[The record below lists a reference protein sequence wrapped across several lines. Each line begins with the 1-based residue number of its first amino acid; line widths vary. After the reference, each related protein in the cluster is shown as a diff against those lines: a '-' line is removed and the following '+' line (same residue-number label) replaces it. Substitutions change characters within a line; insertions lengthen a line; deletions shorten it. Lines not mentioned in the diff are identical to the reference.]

1 MRKLII
7 DTSHEIS
14 YVILADGNKILFF
27 EKIIGNKNL
36 SKILLPTIEEILKQS
51 FSLDKLTYIALS
63 FGPGSYTGIRV
74 AGSIAKIF
82 SLVKKLPLV
91 GYISLQAYSPNID
104 GKFLSIF
111 DAKSEKFYVL
121 EGEKNQNTINFS
133 QKPKLIFLE
142 DLKKYFENYKTI
154 VSPDSDIL
162 LKYLDSE
169 KDKINIFKSEINP
182 NTLIS
187 LTDSLFIN
195 KKILNSS
202 NFDLLYLNDP
212 TTACK

>member
-1 MRKLII
+1 M
-7 DTSHEIS
+7 
-14 YVILADGNKILFF
+14 
-27 EKIIGNKNL
+27 
-36 SKILLPTIEEILKQS
+36 
-51 FSLDKLTYIALS
+51 DKLTYIALS